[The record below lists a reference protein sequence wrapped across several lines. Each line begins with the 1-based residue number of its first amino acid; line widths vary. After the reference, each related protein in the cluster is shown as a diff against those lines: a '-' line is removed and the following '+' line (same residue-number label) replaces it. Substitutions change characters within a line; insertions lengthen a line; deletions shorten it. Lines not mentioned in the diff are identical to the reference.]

1 MIMKKER
8 LAYLLM
14 QYTNDLADAAEREEL
29 FSYLAA
35 DESKAPFTD
44 MVAEFL
50 MQHQQKTED
59 IGPYQHLALVAAAV
73 DKDVFDELSPGK
85 PVRKLFF
92 LHRSWLRYAAG
103 LIVLIGLAVM
113 AIVMFRNSGNSKQE
127 IVTAPE
133 NILPGSDKAVLTL
146 ADGTSIALD
155 TVKAGLMAMQGQS
168 QIEKKE
174 DGRIVYNGLNA
185 GNDMMMNTLSTP
197 RGGQYRILLPDGTEV
212 WLNAASSIRYPAS
225 FTGNERR
232 VTITGEAYFDVAK
245 NKSKPFFVDIDG
257 KASIEVLGT
266 SFNINAYSDEPVIN
280 TALLEGNIRMTSL
293 TSEKKLSPG
302 DKMEF
307 PSVVLRPGQQAAM
320 DRSGM
325 MKVGQAD
332 RHIVMAW
339 REGVFRYNYTDFD
352 VVLRQLSRW
361 YDIEI
366 QYEKGIP
373 DQQFT
378 GEIRR
383 DYTLS
388 QALSILEGM
397 DVHFR
402 LEGKKLIVLP

>member
-1 MIMKKER
+1 MKKER

-14 QYTNDLADAAEREEL
+14 QYSNNLADAAEREEL
-29 FSYLAA
+29 FGYLAA
-35 DESKAPFTD
+35 DESKESFTD
-44 MVAEFL
+44 LVADFL
-50 MQHQQKTED
+50 LQHEQKNDD
-59 IGPYQHLALVAAAV
+59 ITPFQHLAFAAAAV
-73 DKDVFDELSPGK
+73 DRDVFEEIPSDK
-85 PVRKLFF
+85 PVQKIFF
-92 LHRSWLRYAAG
+92 LRRAWLRYAAA
-103 LIVLIGLAVM
+103 LIVLASIAVM
-113 AIVMFRNSGNSKQE
+113 AIVMFRNSGSSKQE
-127 IVTAPE
+127 IVATPE
-133 NILPGSDKAVLTL
+133 NILPGSDKAILTL
-146 ADGTSIALD
+146 ADGRSIALD
-155 TVKAGLMAMQGQS
+155 TVKAGLMAMQGQA

-174 DGRIVYNGLNA
+174 DGQIVYNGMNA
-185 GNDMMMNTLSTP
+185 GKDILMNTLSTP
-197 RGGQYRILLPDGTEV
+197 RGGQYRLLLPDGTEV

-225 FTGNERR
+225 FAGNERR

-257 KASIEVLGT
+257 KASLEVLGT

-280 TALLEGNIRMTSL
+280 TALLEGAVRVKAL
-293 TSEKKLSPG
+293 TSPQKRSQS
-302 DKMEF
+302 DKAE
-307 PSVVLRPGQQAAM
+307 PSNIVLRPGQQASI
-320 DRSGM
+320 DKSGI
-325 MKVGQAD
+325 MKVDLAE
-332 RHIVMAW
+332 RNIVMAW

-361 YDIEI
+361 YDIDV

-373 DQQFT
+373 DQKFT

>member
-1 MIMKKER
+1 MKKER

-14 QYTNDLADAAEREEL
+14 QYSNDLADAAEREEL

-35 DESKAPFTD
+35 EESKEPFTD
-44 MVAEFL
+44 LVADFL
-50 MQHQQKTED
+50 LQHEQKNED
-59 IGPYQHLALVAAAV
+59 ITPFRHLAFAAAAV
-73 DKDVFDELSPGK
+73 DRDVFEEIPSDK
-85 PVRKLFF
+85 PVQKIFF
-92 LHRSWLRYAAG
+92 LRRAWLRYAAA
-103 LIVLIGLAVM
+103 LIILTGIAVM
-113 AIVMFRNSGNSKQE
+113 AILMFRNSRSSKQE
-127 IVTAPE
+127 IVATPE
-133 NILPGSDKAVLTL
+133 NILPGSDKAILTL
-146 ADGTSIALD
+146 ADGSTIALD
-155 TVKAGLMAMQGQS
+155 TVKAGLMAMQGQA

-174 DGRIVYNGLNA
+174 DGQIVYNGTNA
-185 GNDMMMNTLSTP
+185 GKEIMMNTLSTP
-197 RGGQYRILLPDGTEV
+197 RGGQYRLLLPDGTEV

-225 FTGNERR
+225 FAGNERR

-257 KASIEVLGT
+257 KAFVEVLGT

-280 TALLEGNIRMTSL
+280 TALLEGTVRMMALTNPQKRTQSDKTEPSNI
-293 TSEKKLSPG
+293 
-302 DKMEF
+302 
-307 PSVVLRPGQQAAM
+307 VLRPGQQASI
-320 DRSGM
+320 DKSGI
-325 MKVGQAD
+325 MKVDQAE
-332 RHIVMAW
+332 RSIVMAW

-361 YDIEI
+361 YDIDV

-373 DQQFT
+373 DQKFT

>member
-1 MIMKKER
+1 MKKER

-14 QYTNDLADAAEREEL
+14 QYSNDLADAAEREEL
-29 FSYLAA
+29 FGYLAA
-35 DESKAPFTD
+35 DESKESFTD
-44 MVAEFL
+44 LVADFL
-50 MQHQQKTED
+50 LQHEQKNED
-59 IGPYQHLALVAAAV
+59 LTPFQHLAFAAAAV
-73 DKDVFDELSPGK
+73 DRDIFKEIPSDK
-85 PVRKLFF
+85 PVQKIFF
-92 LHRSWLRYAAG
+92 LRRAWLRYAAA
-103 LIVLIGLAVM
+103 LIVLAGIAVM
-113 AIVMFRNSGNSKQE
+113 AIVMFRNSGSSKQE
-127 IVTAPE
+127 IVATPE
-133 NILPGSDKAVLTL
+133 NILPGSDKAILTL
-146 ADGTSIALD
+146 ADGRSIALD
-155 TVKAGLMAMQGQS
+155 TVKAGLMAMQGQA

-174 DGRIVYNGLNA
+174 DGQIVYNGTNA
-185 GNDMMMNTLSTP
+185 GKEIMMNTLSTP
-197 RGGQYRILLPDGTEV
+197 RGGQYRLLLPDGTEV

-225 FTGNERR
+225 FAGNERR

-257 KASIEVLGT
+257 KASLEVLGT

-280 TALLEGNIRMTSL
+280 TALLEGAVRVTALTSL
-293 TSEKKLSPG
+293 QKRSQS
-302 DKMEF
+302 DKAE
-307 PSVVLRPGQQAAM
+307 PSNIVLRPGQQASI
-320 DRSGM
+320 DKSGI
-325 MKVGQAD
+325 MKVDLAE
-332 RHIVMAW
+332 RSIVMAW

-361 YDIEI
+361 YDIDV

-373 DQQFT
+373 DQKFT

>member
-1 MIMKKER
+1 MKKER

-14 QYTNDLADAAEREEL
+14 QYSNNLADAAEREEL
-29 FSYLAA
+29 FGYLAA
-35 DESKAPFTD
+35 DESKESFTD
-44 MVAEFL
+44 LVADFL
-50 MQHQQKTED
+50 LQHEQKNDD
-59 IGPYQHLALVAAAV
+59 ITPFQHLAFAAAAV
-73 DKDVFDELSPGK
+73 DRDVFEEILSDK
-85 PVRKLFF
+85 PVQKIFF
-92 LHRSWLRYAAG
+92 LRRAWLRYAAA
-103 LIVLIGLAVM
+103 LIVLAGIAVM
-113 AIVMFRNSGNSKQE
+113 AIVMFRNSGSSKQE
-127 IVTAPE
+127 IVATPE
-133 NILPGSDKAVLTL
+133 NILPGSDKASLTL
-146 ADGTSIALD
+146 ADGRSIALD
-155 TVKAGLMAMQGQS
+155 TVKAGLMAMQGQA

-174 DGRIVYNGLNA
+174 DGQIVYNGMNA
-185 GNDMMMNTLSTP
+185 GKDILMNTLSTP
-197 RGGQYRILLPDGTEV
+197 RGGQYRLLLPDGTEV

-225 FTGNERR
+225 FAGNERR

-257 KASIEVLGT
+257 KASLEVLGT

-280 TALLEGNIRMTSL
+280 TALLEGAVRVKAL
-293 TSEKKLSPG
+293 TSPQKRSQS
-302 DKMEF
+302 DKAE
-307 PSVVLRPGQQAAM
+307 PSNIVLRPGQQASI
-320 DRSGM
+320 DKSGI
-325 MKVGQAD
+325 MKVDLAE
-332 RHIVMAW
+332 RNIVMAW

-361 YDIEI
+361 YDIDV

-373 DQQFT
+373 DQKFT